1 MYIIDRLVEKGAEV
15 VGYDPIAKIIFKTT
29 LMKRTYLA

>member
-15 VGYDPIAKIIFKTT
+15 VGYDPIARANFQN
-29 LMKRTYLA
+29 YLDEKEHL